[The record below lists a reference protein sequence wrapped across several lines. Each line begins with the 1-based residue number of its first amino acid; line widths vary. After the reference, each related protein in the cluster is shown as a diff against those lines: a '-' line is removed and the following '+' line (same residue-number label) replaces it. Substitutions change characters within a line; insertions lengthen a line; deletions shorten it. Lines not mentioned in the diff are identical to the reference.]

1 MKDFIENLISVV
13 ATMLIVVCFG
23 IAMPTTL
30 AILVAFVLT
39 RHLVGIIV
47 DHIKE
52 KKMPSIVLQ
61 WVQYALE
68 LVTVVLVVC
77 GINYTS
83 VYCLI
88 FGLVAAVAALV
99 CSVISNK
106 KVVAE

>member
-30 AILVAFVLT
+30 AILVAFVLV

-52 KKMPSIVLQ
+52 KKMPSIVQ

-88 FGLVAAVAALV
+88 FGLVTAVAALV

>member
-47 DHIKE
+47 DHVKE
-52 KKMPSIVLQ
+52 KKMPSIVQ
-61 WVQYALE
+61 WVQYSLE
-68 LVTVVLVVC
+68 LVTIVLVVC

-106 KVVAE
+106 KVVVE

>member
-47 DHIKE
+47 DHVKE
-52 KKMPSIVLQ
+52 KKMPSIVQ
-61 WVQYALE
+61 WVQYSLE

>member
-52 KKMPSIVLQ
+52 KKMPSIVQ
-61 WVQYALE
+61 WVQYSLE

-106 KVVAE
+106 KVAAE